1 MIVSAAG
8 ESISG
13 IVTTALGDFTA
24 QLWLIA
30 PVGLAIGVGILWGL
44 PKGVRFLKSL
54 AK

>member
-1 MIVSAAG
+1 MDPD
-8 ESISG
+8 SISSV
-13 IVTTALGDFTA
+13 ISTAVAGFTD

-30 PVGLAIGVGILWGL
+30 PIGLGVMLIVWGV